1 MKKNEPIKKCFY
13 LPNYAPLFK
22 QASFKT
28 DHAYFSKLCLLQWII
43 LLKNNISEFFRIQTF
58 AVELNESIK
67 TISCVTDYEPLLGQ
81 VNFKIKLAHFW
92 KLCLLKQAL
101 LIKQKHF

>member
-81 VNFKIKLAHFW
+81 VNFKIKLAHF
-92 KLCLLKQAL
+92 
-101 LIKQKHF
+101 